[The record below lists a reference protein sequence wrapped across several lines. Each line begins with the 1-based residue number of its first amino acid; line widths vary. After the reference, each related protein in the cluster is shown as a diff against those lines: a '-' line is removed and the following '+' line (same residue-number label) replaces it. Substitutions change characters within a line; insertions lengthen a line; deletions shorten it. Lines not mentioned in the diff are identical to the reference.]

1 MDKLFAKKTVKQT
14 GLFGQAPRIPKN
26 EDQEMEID
34 QGNQEDTKPKF
45 VPWVEKYRPNKI
57 EEISH

>member
-1 MDKLFAKKTVKQT
+1 MDKLFAKKTGKQT

-34 QGNQEDTKPKF
+34 QDNQEDKKPKF
-45 VPWVEKYRPNKI
+45 VPWVEKQ
-57 EEISH
+57 